1 MTAKYPNIA
10 PADRAAFKELVKKD
24 IDIATTEPGTLQYD
38 WFFNVDET
46 SCVVR
51 EAYANSDAVL
61 AHMGNLGE
69 LLGQLAE
76 FGGAS
81 KSRPSAMSRHS
92 SSKRKR
98 RCSRR
103 STHSSK
109 ANDSLWRIRRPRQRV
124 DDRPRAVPK

>member
-81 KSRPSAMSRHS
+81 KSRAFGNVSPQLVEAEAALQPAIYAFFQG
-92 SSKRKR
+92 KRL
-98 RCSRR
+98 SLA
-103 STHSSK
+103 HSK
-109 ANDSLWRIRRPRQRV
+109 APTEG
-124 DDRPRAVPK
+124 